1 MQAFESSL
9 FEAGVQQVVEWVIG
23 GIIAIAAALLTTAL
37 VRRGEIAVTA
47 TSGRTRQSPEVF
59 VVGLLCA
66 AVAIAAF
73 LWGVLEP
80 STLRD
85 HGQAMA
91 WAGLLFGFTLGF
103 VVMSIYA
110 QHVWTWDETGLSWRG
125 AFRRTSIRWSELAR
139 VGRAWDGQFFAR
151 DIHGRTV
158 RWTTYTLQ
166 HQALNQA
173 AQAALQAKASA

>member
-23 GIIAIAAALLTTAL
+23 AIIAVAAALLTSAL
-37 VRRGEIAVTA
+37 IRRGEVAVTP
-47 TSGRTRQSPEVF
+47 TRGRTRQSPEVF

-73 LWGVLEP
+73 LWGLLEP
-80 STLRD
+80 ATLRD
-85 HGQAMA
+85 RGDAMA
-91 WAGLLFGFTLGF
+91 WAGLLIGFTFGF

-110 QHVWTWDETGLSWRG
+110 QHVWTWDENGLNWRG
-125 AFRRTSIRWSELAR
+125 AFRRSSIRWSDLAR
-139 VGRAWDGQFFAR
+139 TGRSWDGQFFAR
-151 DIHGRTV
+151 DSHGRAV

-166 HQALNQA
+166 HKALNEVVQ
-173 AQAALQAKASA
+173 QALQANASA